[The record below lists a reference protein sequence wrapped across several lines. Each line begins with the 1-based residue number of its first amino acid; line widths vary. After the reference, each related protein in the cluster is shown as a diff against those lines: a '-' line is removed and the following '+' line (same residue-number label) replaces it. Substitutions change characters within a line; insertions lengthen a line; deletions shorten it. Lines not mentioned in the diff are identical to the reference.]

1 MGHPFWYSA
10 LRWFHLVKKIILR
23 RSKPQLL
30 VVGNTPSS
38 TKDILSFGLLR
49 ADNTSFYQGD
59 EKVSITGDSIKILVP
74 GTAVLNALVP
84 QIQINGV
91 KVSPAS
97 SITQDFSKPVVYT
110 VTAQDSSKKSYMV
123 VIKQDILKNLVYIGS
138 GDKSFY
144 HLIHATEV
152 WYGTQRLVAA
162 LIIRTRFWIKALF
175 KPEIR
180 MRICMPWMQHTAP

>member
-144 HLIHATEV
+144 ALDSRDGSVV
-152 WYGTQRLVAA
+152 W
-162 LIIRTRFWIKALF
+162 
-175 KPEIR
+175 
-180 MRICMPWMQHTAP
+180 HTAAGGSFNYSNPVLDKGVI